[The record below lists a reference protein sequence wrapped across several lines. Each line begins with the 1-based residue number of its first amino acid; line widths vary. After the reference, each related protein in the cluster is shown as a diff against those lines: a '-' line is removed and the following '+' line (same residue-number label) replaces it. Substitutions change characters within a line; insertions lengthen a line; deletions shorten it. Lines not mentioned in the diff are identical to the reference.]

1 MKLMA
6 KFYVDNKVV
15 KRTEARDISAVV
27 PSDNPE
33 TDLYPLVVY
42 KNDGEWF
49 CCEEIDYY
57 EE

>member
-1 MKLMA
+1 MA

-15 KRTEARDISAVV
+15 KRLEARDISHIV

-33 TDLYPLVVY
+33 TDLYPLVVFQ
-42 KNDGEWF
+42 NDGEWF